1 MMKTLTLAAL
11 SLTLLMAAPAYAQDP
26 LRNAYGGP
34 GNIVTQ
40 VAGSGDVVTPVS
52 VPAEGGQVESAGSA
66 TAPSSEGAAVA
77 GSGDVFTPVA
87 APAEGTQVKS
97 AGSATAPSSEGAA
110 VARPATQAS
119 ALSSLP
125 FTGMDALLL
134 LMGGA
139 MLFAVGFGMRRLAR

>member
-1 MMKTLTLAAL
+1 MMKTLTLAVL
-11 SLTLLMAAPAYAQDP
+11 SLALLMAAPAYAQDP

-34 GNIVTQ
+34 GNIVLQ
-40 VAGSGDVVTPVS
+40 VAGSGDIVTPVS
-52 VPAEGGQVESAGSA
+52 ASAEGGPVTSAGSA

-77 GSGDVFTPVA
+77 GSGDVFTPVS
-87 APAEGTQVKS
+87 APEGGQVKR

>member
-1 MMKTLTLAAL
+1 MKTLTLAAL
-11 SLTLLMAAPAYAQDP
+11 SLALLMAAPAYAQDP

-34 GNIVTQ
+34 GNIVSQ
-40 VAGSGDVVTPVS
+40 VAGSGDVFTPVS
-52 VPAEGGQVESAGSA
+52 APAEGGQVKIAGSA

-77 GSGDVFTPVA
+77 R
-87 APAEGTQVKS
+87 PATQ
-97 AGSATAPSSEGAA
+97 ATAPSSEGAA

-139 MLFAVGFGMRRLAR
+139 MLLAVGFGMRRLAR